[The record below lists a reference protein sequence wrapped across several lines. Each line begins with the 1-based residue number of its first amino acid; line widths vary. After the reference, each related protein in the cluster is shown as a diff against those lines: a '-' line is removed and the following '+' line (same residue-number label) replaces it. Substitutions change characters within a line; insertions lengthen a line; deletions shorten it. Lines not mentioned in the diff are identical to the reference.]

1 MNLTVID
8 DDGFE
13 STASVTVTVNEEA
26 SDGLLGFSATGALS
40 IALFVVIVLL
50 VAVLLIVNFA
60 RGKSDSTEYQE
71 TGFVESWN
79 EPQPMY
85 GQVAQSDPMATQ
97 TYQEVPTTGPPIPAS
112 GIPDGWTMEQWNY
125 YGAQYLADNPPAAA
139 QPPVYNPEPAQ
150 TYQPQPVYEP
160 APAQTFENPAP
171 TQVSTPMV
179 QEPAP
184 TPASQALANLL
195 DDLDL

>member
-1 MNLTVID
+1 MVCAAHRARFLLPKR
-8 DDGFE
+8 DGVE
-13 STASVTVTVNEEA
+13 HHRHHRSSLNYP
-26 SDGLLGFSATGALS
+26 DQ
-40 IALFVVIVLL
+40 
-50 VAVLLIVNFA
+50 AVRIK
-60 RGKSDSTEYQE
+60 G
-71 TGFVESWN
+71 
-79 EPQPMY
+79 
-85 GQVAQSDPMATQ
+85 
-97 TYQEVPTTGPPIPAS
+97 
-112 GIPDGWTMEQWNY
+112 
-125 YGAQYLADNPPAAA
+125 GAQYLADNPPAAA
-139 QPPVYNPEPAQ
+139 QPPVYNPEPTQ